1 MSKITGPRK
10 KIIKEVFLFVCCRLI
25 VFTSTKSMIFLI
37 ANVFP
42 MNFIQLF
49 FNCRNSV
56 DSCSQCRQRGSC
68 SFRTVDTGSCSCC
81 VQLICMGYFDFEN
94 SAEFIFKHQWPNC
107 GLASTNQTSD
117 ANHRRRNQ
125 LMRDI
130 ERFSIESRKYL
141 ANCFGFALDRFLIEC
156 RK

>member
-1 MSKITGPRK
+1 MR
-10 KIIKEVFLFVCCRLI
+10 CRLI

-37 ANVFP
+37 VNVFP

-49 FNCRNSV
+49 FNCQDSV
-56 DSCSQCRQRGSC
+56 DSC

-81 VQLICMGYFDFEN
+81 VQLICMGYCDFEN
-94 SAEFIFKHQWPNC
+94 SSEFIFKHQWPNC